1 MPLIL
6 ETDKHN
12 TLEIQLVGDEKIQNN
27 TLSDTEIEQMLIMQ
41 AKQLMAQDGAVE
53 REKKVTSFLNKIIP
67 LDEVRTGKVSKFV
80 FESLTK

>member
-27 TLSDTEIEQMLIMQ
+27 TLSDTEIEQMLIM
-41 AKQLMAQDGAVE
+41 
-53 REKKVTSFLNKIIP
+53 
-67 LDEVRTGKVSKFV
+67 
-80 FESLTK
+80 